1 MKTRILITLTAL
13 LIGVAASAKDLRT
26 VVFYVK
32 DMHCENC
39 EKKVKENIRFEKGL
53 KSLST
58 DVDSRTV
65 TITYDAD
72 KTSVE
77 ELQAG
82 FAKFNYTAELV
93 SDQSNTEI
101 NAAKTGSSS
110 SSGKTTTTDSKTTT
124 TGSKTTATDSK
135 ATTTDSKS
143 ATQTTTKSTT
153 GTTQKAT
160 GDQPTE
166 VEPQAGVQPQA
177 GEGQQPPTEGGES
190 DEPGQSTATQ
200 SGKTTQSTQAT
211 QSTQTSKTTQSS
223 QSTQKK

>member
-110 SSGKTTTTDSKTTT
+110 SSGKTTTTDSKST
-124 TGSKTTATDSK
+124 SKS
-135 ATTTDSKS
+135 TTDSKSATQS

-166 VEPQAGVQPQA
+166 VEPQDGVQPQA

-200 SGKTTQSTQAT
+200 AGKTTQAT
-211 QSTQTSKTTQSS
+211 QSTQTSKTTQSG